1 VTGSAYDLRAAEH
14 AATLSALEQP
24 VAAHAA
30 VVLARARGVV
40 ELDAQE
46 DLRVRHARHALERPA
61 VPHDAAVVPA
71 RARQVDAVAHLQ
83 LLHNGRCSII
93 HSWRLFTK
101 RDATHSRDKSLFLSL
116 DTN

>member
-1 VTGSAYDLRAAEH
+1 MTVRVRRVTGSAYDLRAAEH

-83 LLHNGRCSII
+83 LLHNGRCSNTQLMAFV
-93 HSWRLFTK
+93 HKKCDES
-101 RDATHSRDKSLFLSL
+101 KSFR
-116 DTN
+116 T

>member
-1 VTGSAYDLRAAEH
+1 MTATARSAYDLRAAEH
-14 AATLSALEQP
+14 AAPLSALEQS

-30 VVLARARGVV
+30 IVLARARGVV

-46 DLRVRHARHALERPA
+46 DLGVRHARHALERPA

-83 LLHNGRCSII
+83 RLHNGRSVLLDAGKFY
-93 HSWRLFTK
+93 RLDNKNSTC
-101 RDATHSRDKSLFLSL
+101 T
-116 DTN
+116 